1 VRLTQRQGAYNDAIG
16 FWRAGNEHSNAHC
29 KTDRILNTIYR
40 GDVFTKTGWD
50 ILEAAA
56 LFCCNK
62 RAIHYSAGSTAERD
76 LSVFADCPVMDRD
89 DIAREAD
96 YVYDR
101 VKARFDELRA
111 RGRGGRGG
119 RGRGGRGRGRGG
131 RGGGAGGGGDASGQ
145 SEAEDGSDDEDAAV
159 GRGRGG
165 FGGRGGGQGRGRG
178 GRGGGGGGV
187 ADASDESESEDGSE
201 DAADASDDA
210 SGINSDDT
218 ESSSDDDDDGR
229 SQYHLH
235 GDALRLARGQA
246 LRAAA
251 RRDRDAAGIDV
262 QPPSVGALYVWDS
275 PLAHMLYDIRI
286 TAVNEESQTASFDYL
301 PPHDN
306 FDGDTRPWAE
316 LRPKDGANAGRSMRQ
331 RTSRYDAR

>member
-1 VRLTQRQGAYNDAIG
+1 
-16 FWRAGNEHSNAHC
+16 
-29 KTDRILNTIYR
+29 
-40 GDVFTKTGWD
+40 
-50 ILEAAA
+50 
-56 LFCCNK
+56 
-62 RAIHYSAGSTAERD
+62 
-76 LSVFADCPVMDRD
+76 MDRD

-101 VKARFDELRA
+101 VKARFDDLRA
-111 RGRGGRGG
+111 RGRGARGGRGRGRGDRGGRGRGRGRGGRGG
-119 RGRGGRGRGRGG
+119 GGAGGGADASGSSESEDGSGDNENAAAGRGGFGGRGGGRGRGRGG
-131 RGGGAGGGGDASGQ
+131 RGGG
-145 SEAEDGSDDEDAAV
+145 
-159 GRGRGG
+159 
-165 FGGRGGGQGRGRG
+165 
-178 GRGGGGGGV
+178 GGV
-187 ADASDESESEDGSE
+187 ADASEASESDDGSE

-218 ESSSDDDDDGR
+218 ASSSDDDDDGR
-229 SQYHLH
+229 NQYHLH

-262 QPPSVGALYVWDS
+262 QPPTVGALYVWDS

-331 RTSRYDAR
+331 RTSRFDNR